1 MNHSTHVFF
10 QLLRYVLG
18 TGGTLPKL
26 SLDEWERV
34 FRVSSDQTI
43 EGLISLVFNPLWE
56 AKGQAAK
63 AEMASAFL
71 DIKQPQ
77 DVALFLEMLANFQG
91 NVIAIVKTNLMVN
104 DRVERTFR
112 FFRGAGIECCLL
124 KGQGN
129 ALMYPHPDHRTS
141 GDIDLWVR
149 WGKEVPEEVRKA
161 VARTRGRRQGDESI
175 RELIRFVQRVYPR
188 KHAYYHH
195 VEAPDMRGT
204 AVEMHYRPQFLHCF
218 FYNRRLQKFFFEHA
232 DAQFAHVVPFGQGKG
247 IVVPTLDFNVVLQ
260 LSHIYKHL
268 LFEGIGLRQIVD
280 FFYLMRALDEDE
292 PREGKKERWTPR
304 LKYLGMRKLCG
315 ALMWILEDVLGMDEA
330 WAITAKDE
338 KRGRL
343 VLNEIIQ
350 GGNFGQKDRRLFGQE
365 WRKTDEDHEAE
376 ADSLAGRFRIR
387 RNLQRFYRDFR
398 MVRAFPS
405 ESLSEPAF
413 RFWHAVWCYRHNGK
427 RA

>member
-1 MNHSTHVFF
+1 MNHSTCVFF
-10 QLLRYVLG
+10 QVLRFVLG

-26 SLDEWERV
+26 SLDEWEEV
-34 FRVSSDQTI
+34 FRASSDQTI
-43 EGLISLVFNPLWE
+43 DGLVGLLFTPLWE
-56 AKGQAAK
+56 TKDQAAK
-63 AEMASAFL
+63 AEMAAAFL
-71 DIKQPQ
+71 DVRQPG
-77 DVALFLEMLANFQG
+77 DVALFLDLLADFQDG
-91 NVIAIVKTNLMVN
+91 VIDIVKTNLLVN
-104 DRVERTFR
+104 DRVGRAFR

-149 WGKEVPEEVRKA
+149 WGKEVPEVVRKA
-161 VARTRGRRQGDESI
+161 VARIRGRKKADEPV
-175 RELIRFVQRVYPR
+175 RELIRFVQRAYPR
-188 KHAYYHH
+188 KRAYYHH
-195 VEAPDMRGT
+195 VEAPNMRGT

-218 FYNRRLQKFFFEHA
+218 FYNRRLQKFFLERA
-232 DAQFAHVVPFGQGKG
+232 DAQFAHVVPFGKG
-247 IVVPTLDFNVVLQ
+247 AGIAVPTHDFNVVLQ

-292 PREGKKERWTPR
+292 PREGRKERWTPR
-304 LKYLGMRKLCG
+304 LEYLGMRKLCG
-315 ALMWILEDVLGMDEA
+315 ALMWILEDVLGMDGA

-338 KRGRL
+338 RRGRL

-350 GGNFGQKDRRLFGQE
+350 GGNFGQKDRRLFGRE
-365 WRKTDEDHEAE
+365 WRKPGEGREGGSG
-376 ADSLAGRFRIR
+376 SLSGRFRIR

-398 MVRAFPS
+398 MLRAFPS

-413 RFWHAVWCYRHNGK
+413 RFWHAVWCHRHNGK